1 MVFRGWR
8 GAVRLGNSSHGK
20 IYTIFLYSDAE
31 YRDHVALN
39 DPLKTQIQRE
49 ITWFTQTQRFHN
61 PPAFVLIR
69 DVHEA
74 DSEGKCSFCQ
84 RQIQGLTLSK
94 YLLSSERPQHCH
106 LHIQTWKLLENIVY
120 KSWPNLYASKLYA
133 GFFEMQN
140 ISHFYI
146 SSRPFSCLIN

>member
-8 GAVRLGNSSHGK
+8 GAARLGNSSHGK
-20 IYTIFLYSDAE
+20 IYTTFLYSDAE

-84 RQIQGLTLSK
+84 RQIQGPPLTNICYHQRSHSIVICTFKHGNSWKILSTNLDLIYMQVSCTLDSLK
-94 YLLSSERPQHCH
+94 CKTYLTSIFHQ
-106 LHIQTWKLLENIVY
+106 
-120 KSWPNLYASKLYA
+120 
-133 GFFEMQN
+133 G
-140 ISHFYI
+140 
-146 SSRPFSCLIN
+146 PFHV